1 MNIRAVELHSKKLG
15 ATVWLA
21 MDRQAARELWI
32 RGIREAIYLPE
43 DIEAMRG
50 IPDAALPIINAAKI
64 AFPGSP
70 IEPWEPIAKETPP
83 AAEQRLGLGLH

>member
-32 RGIREAIYLPE
+32 RGIRDAIYLPE

-50 IPDAALPIINAAKI
+50 IPDAALPTVNEAKL
-64 AFPGSP
+64 AYPGSSVERRNP
-70 IEPWEPIAKETPP
+70 DKQTAPDENA
-83 AAEQRLGLGLH
+83 QQLGLQLD